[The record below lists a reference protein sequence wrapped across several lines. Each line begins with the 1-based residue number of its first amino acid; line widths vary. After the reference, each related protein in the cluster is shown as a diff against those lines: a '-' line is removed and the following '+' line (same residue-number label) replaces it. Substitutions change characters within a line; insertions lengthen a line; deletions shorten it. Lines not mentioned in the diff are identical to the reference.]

1 MKGRVQ
7 MPDGEN
13 QEVRQMRRKFLLA
26 CAVLGAIGLVFAAPA
41 EADQWRTYQNDR
53 YGTTIDYPDQFKPEP
68 PPGADDGRTFT
79 SADGAQFSVYAS
91 YNAEN
96 FNLTAYQDSTLKNL
110 DPGHAVTY
118 KASGN
123 NWFVISGTK
132 GGNIFYERHLLSHG
146 GQMTEGFSM
155 TYPAVAKQTYDPI
168 VARMAKS
175 FRPGKGFQSP

>member
-1 MKGRVQ
+1 
-7 MPDGEN
+7 
-13 QEVRQMRRKFLLA
+13 MRRKCLLA
-26 CAVLGAIGLVFAAPA
+26 CAVLGAIGLLFVAPA
-41 EADQWRTYQNDR
+41 KADQWLTYQNDR
-53 YGTTIDYPDQFKPEP
+53 YGTTIDYPAQFKAEP

-79 SADGAQFSVYAS
+79 SADGAKFSVYAS

-96 FNLTAYQDSTLKNL
+96 FNLAEFQDFTLKNL
-110 DPGHAVTY
+110 DVGQAVAY

-132 GGNIFYERHLLSHG
+132 GDSIFYERHLLSHG

-155 TYPAVAKQTYDPI
+155 SYPAAAKQTYDPV